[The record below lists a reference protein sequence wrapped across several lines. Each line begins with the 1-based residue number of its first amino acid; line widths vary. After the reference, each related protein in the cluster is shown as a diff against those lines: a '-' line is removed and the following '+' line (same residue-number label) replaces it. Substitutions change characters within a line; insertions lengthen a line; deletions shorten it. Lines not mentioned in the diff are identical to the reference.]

1 MDDLFVTG
9 TTLKIIQDFKQGM
22 SSKFEMSDLGKLTYY
37 LGIEVLQSNNGITLK
52 QESYAEKIIK
62 EASMESCNRALTP
75 MDSSLKLSKAEK
87 EEEIDATNY
96 RKIVGCLRYLLHTR
110 PDLSYAVG
118 VLSRYMQS
126 PRTSHGAAMKH
137 VLRYLQ
143 GTKSYGL
150 NFKRK
155 GDKKLIG
162 YSDSSHD
169 INQDDGKSTAGH
181 IFYFGESPI
190 TWCSQKQP
198 TVALS
203 SCEAEFMAATAAACQ
218 AIWLQDLLHEVTG
231 WNRESITLYVD
242 NQSAIALTKNP
253 VFHGR
258 SKHINKR
265 YHFIRECVE
274 NEQVNVEHVSGEK
287 QLADIL
293 TKPLARIKFAEMRRL
308 VGVEELPKI
317 QVGIKGENVR

>member
-1 MDDLFVTG
+1 METCNKTFV
-9 TTLKIIQDFKQGM
+9 
-22 SSKFEMSDLGKLTYY
+22 
-37 LGIEVLQSNNGITLK
+37 
-52 QESYAEKIIK
+52 
-62 EASMESCNRALTP
+62 P
-75 MDSSLKLSKAEK
+75 MDSNLKLNKAED

-96 RKIVGCLRYLLHTR
+96 RKLVGCLRYLLHTR
-110 PDLSYAVG
+110 PNLSYAVG

-150 NFKRK
+150 NFKRE
-155 GDKKLIG
+155 GDKKLVG
-162 YSDSSHD
+162 FSDSSHD
-169 INQDDGKSTAGH
+169 ISLDDGKSTAGH
-181 IFYFGESPI
+181 IFYFGTSPI
-190 TWCSQKQP
+190 SWCSQKQP

-231 WNRESITLYVD
+231 WEQESVKLLVD

-258 SKHINKR
+258 SKHIQKK

-274 NEQVNVEHVSGEK
+274 NEQIKVEFVSGEEQK
-287 QLADIL
+287 ADIL
-293 TKPLARIKFAEMRRL
+293 TKPLARIKFVKMRSL
-308 VGVEELPKI
+308 IGVEDLNSGL
-317 QVGIKGENVR
+317 GIKRDNVR